1 MKLLLTAA
9 LASAFVLTS
18 ASAADGTALANK
30 LASSAEDGSSIARVR
45 MRIAPEGAGYNDGT
59 VYQLQVKAR
68 RTTGSSQVLYQ
79 LLWPRE
85 RKGEALLL
93 KQSGQGGISG
103 KQRTVEPER
112 TTNVSS
118 RDSSKTVMGSDLTY
132 EDVITNFFRWKSQSI
147 VGKETIGNAECT
159 IIESKP
165 GSSDSTSYGSVKSW
179 IDTNKNI
186 PVKIEKYSKSGKR
199 ILKIE
204 TDRVNA
210 DDRGVQVPS
219 RLVANRTGSGT
230 TTEVEGTKIRHDV
243 SLSDSDFSESSMDK
257 LK

>member
-9 LASAFVLTS
+9 LASALVLTS
-18 ASAADGTALANK
+18 ASAADGTALANT
-30 LASSAEDGSSIARVR
+30 LASSVEDGSSIARLR
-45 MRIAPEGAGYNDGT
+45 MRVAPKGGSFNDGT

-68 RTTGSSQVLYQ
+68 RSTGSSEVLYQ

-93 KQSGQGGISG
+93 KQSGQSGITG

-112 TTNVSS
+112 TTNISP

-132 EDVITNFFRWKSQSI
+132 EDVIANFFRWKSQSI

-159 IIESKP
+159 IVESKP
-165 GSSDSTSYGSVKSW
+165 GSGDSTSYGSVKSW
-179 IDTNKNI
+179 IDTSKNI
-186 PVKIEKYSKSGKR
+186 PVKIEKYSKSGKLA
-199 ILKIE
+199 LKIE

-210 DDRGVQVPS
+210 DDRGKLVPS

-230 TTEVEGTKIRHDV
+230 ITEVEGTKIRHDV